1 MTLIV
6 LTSYIYRTFFK
17 YRHFKVL
24 KATMKKIMMNAEG
37 KAVVY
42 QIQVETKKSSDDL
55 IFEEVWIDE
64 KRFKI
69 KLRDQEREIVS
80 TFQDKQVVNLDIAEE
95 AVQDETS
102 SRPKEILKSKVLVGY
117 SIGNKRKFL
126 SISKFDEN
134 DENYFQEE

>member
-42 QIQVETKKSSDDL
+42 QIQVETKKSSDEL

>member
-24 KATMKKIMMNAEG
+24 KATMKKILMAADGTKIIYE
-37 KAVVY
+37 
-42 QIQVETKKSSDDL
+42 IQVETKKLSDEM

-64 KRFKI
+64 TRFKV
-69 KLRDQEREIVS
+69 KLSDEQRELVS
-80 TFQDKQVVNLDIAEE
+80 SFNTKQIVNLDITEVHSE
-95 AVQDETS
+95 KDLS
-102 SRPKEILKSKVLVGY
+102 IRPKEILKSKVLVGY

-126 SISKFDEN
+126 SIRKLDQN
-134 DENYFQEE
+134 DEQQKNAE

>member
-1 MTLIV
+1 
-6 LTSYIYRTFFK
+6 
-17 YRHFKVL
+17 
-24 KATMKKIMMNAEG
+24 MKKIMMNAEG

-42 QIQVETKKSSDDL
+42 QIQVETKKSSDEL